1 LIHGETQTFFYHLLT
16 LGLVAVFTFGGS
28 WVLYKLVDMVL
39 PIRVTETQELRG
51 LDDSQH
57 GEQA

>member
-1 LIHGETQTFFYHLLT
+1 MI
-16 LGLVAVFTFGGS
+16 
-28 WVLYKLVDMVL
+28 L